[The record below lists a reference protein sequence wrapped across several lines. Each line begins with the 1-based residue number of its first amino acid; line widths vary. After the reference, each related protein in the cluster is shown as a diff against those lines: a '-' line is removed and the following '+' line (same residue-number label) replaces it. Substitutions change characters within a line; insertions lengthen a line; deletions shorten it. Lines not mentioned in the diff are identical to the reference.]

1 MSATT
6 SASVILT
13 DVQAIKADT
22 SSIITNVHTIDAN
35 LCHANYGV
43 ALGILSA
50 GHGGDPG
57 CNNNTIHPAA

>member
-1 MSATT
+1 
-6 SASVILT
+6 V
-13 DVQAIKADT
+13 VNIKADT

>member
-1 MSATT
+1 MTSSTSPITIGGIISGLDTT
-6 SASVILT
+6 
-13 DVQAIKADT
+13 
-22 SSIITNVHTIDAN
+22 SIITNVHTIDAN